1 MTDLAATTPITRV
14 SDLCTLVGSRLI
26 PTLLFTLMA
35 TVQAIGVT
43 EAGSPSAAL
52 FHVLS
57 AGLWVLFIVLINIR
71 PAPLRRNRS
80 AVGVIVAIL
89 AELSVIA
96 VGLFGSRTDGGVAVI
111 ASDVLL
117 ICGLSF
123 AIGSVIVLGRCFGIL
138 PDVRGL
144 VTRGPYRLVRHP
156 LYLGELTA
164 VLGIVL
170 GSRNPLW
177 AGVGWLACLGLQL
190 ARTGYEERNIRAEF
204 PEYAQYAARTKRLVP
219 GVL

>member
-1 MTDLAATTPITRV
+1 MTELAATPITRV
-14 SDLCTLVGSRLI
+14 SDVFTLVGSRLI
-26 PTLLFTLMA
+26 PTLLFTTMA
-35 TVQAIGVT
+35 TVSVLGVG
-43 EAGSPSAAL
+43 AAPSASAAA
-52 FHVLS
+52 FHALS
-57 AGLWVLFIVLINIR
+57 ATLWGLFIVLINVR

-80 AVGVIVAIL
+80 AVGVIVALISQL
-89 AELSVIA
+89 AVIA
-96 VGLFGSRTDGGVAVI
+96 VGLFGARTDGGVAVV

-117 ICGLSF
+117 IAGLAF
-123 AIGSVIVLGRCFGIL
+123 AICSVAVLGRCFGIL

-170 GSRNPLW
+170 GSRRPLL
-177 AGVGWLACLGLQL
+177 AGGTWLVCVGLQL
-190 ARTGYEERNIRAEF
+190 ARTSYEERNIRAEF
-204 PEYAQYAARTKRLVP
+204 PQYEEYAARTKRLIP

>member
-1 MTDLAATTPITRV
+1 MTDIAATPIARV
-14 SDLCTLVGSRLI
+14 SDLFTLVGSRLI
-26 PTLLFTLMA
+26 PTLLFTTMA
-35 TVQAIGVT
+35 TVSILGV
-43 EAGSPSAAL
+43 GSAPGPSAAI
-52 FHVLS
+52 FHALS
-57 AGLWVLFIVLINIR
+57 ATLWGLFIVLINIR

-80 AVGVIVAIL
+80 PVGVIVALVSQL
-89 AELSVIA
+89 AVIA
-96 VGLFGSRTDGGVAVI
+96 VGLFGARTDGGVAVI

-117 ICGLSF
+117 IAGLAF
-123 AIGSVIVLGRCFGIL
+123 AIGSVAVLGRCFGVL

-144 VTRGPYRLVRHP
+144 VTHGPYRLVRHP

-177 AGVGWLACLGLQL
+177 AGLTWLVCAALQL
-190 ARTGYEERNIRAEF
+190 ARTGYEERNIQAEF
-204 PEYAQYAARTKRLVP
+204 PQYAEYAARTKRLIP

>member
-1 MTDLAATTPITRV
+1 MTDVAATPIARV
-14 SDLCTLVGSRLI
+14 SDLLTLVGSRLI
-26 PTLLFTLMA
+26 PTLLFTTMA
-35 TVQAIGVT
+35 TVSVLGVG
-43 EAGSPSAAL
+43 AAPSASAAA
-52 FHVLS
+52 FHALS
-57 AGLWVLFIVLINIR
+57 ATLWGLFIVLINIR

-80 AVGVIVAIL
+80 AVGVVVALVSQL
-89 AELSVIA
+89 AVIA
-96 VGLFGSRTDGGVAVI
+96 VGLFGARTDGGVAVL

-117 ICGLSF
+117 IAGLAF
-123 AIGSVIVLGRCFGIL
+123 AICSVAVLGRCFGIL

-170 GSRNPLW
+170 GSRRPLL
-177 AGVGWLACLGLQL
+177 AGGTWLVCVGLQL
-190 ARTGYEERNIRAEF
+190 ARTSYEERNIRAEF
-204 PEYAQYAARTKRLVP
+204 PQYDEYAARTKRLIP

>member
-1 MTDLAATTPITRV
+1 MTELAATPITRV
-14 SDLCTLVGSRLI
+14 SDLFTLVGSRLI
-26 PTLLFTLMA
+26 PTLLFTTMA
-35 TVQAIGVT
+35 TVSVLGIG
-43 EAGSPSAAL
+43 AAPSASAAA
-52 FHVLS
+52 FHALS
-57 AGLWVLFIVLINIR
+57 ATLWGLFIVLINVR

-80 AVGVIVAIL
+80 AVGVIVALISQL
-89 AELSVIA
+89 AVIA
-96 VGLFGSRTDGGVAVI
+96 VGLFGARTDGGVAVV

-117 ICGLSF
+117 IAGLAF
-123 AIGSVIVLGRCFGIL
+123 AICSVAVLGRCFGIL

-170 GSRNPLW
+170 GSRRPLL
-177 AGVGWLACLGLQL
+177 AGGTWLVCVGLQL
-190 ARTGYEERNIRAEF
+190 ARTSYEERNIRAEF
-204 PEYAQYAARTKRLVP
+204 PQYEEYAARTKRLIP

>member
-1 MTDLAATTPITRV
+1 MTELAATPITRV
-14 SDLCTLVGSRLI
+14 SDLFTLVGSRLI
-26 PTLLFTLMA
+26 PTLLFTTMA
-35 TVQAIGVT
+35 TVSILGVG
-43 EAGSPSAAL
+43 AAPSASAAA
-52 FHVLS
+52 FHALS
-57 AGLWVLFIVLINIR
+57 ATLWGLFIVLINIR

-80 AVGVIVAIL
+80 AVGVIVALVSQL
-89 AELSVIA
+89 AVIA
-96 VGLFGSRTDGGVAVI
+96 VGLFGARTDGGVAVL

-117 ICGLSF
+117 IAGLAF
-123 AIGSVIVLGRCFGIL
+123 AICSVAVLGRCFGIL

-170 GSRNPLW
+170 GSRRPLL
-177 AGVGWLACLGLQL
+177 AGATWGVCVGLQL
-190 ARTGYEERNIRAEF
+190 ARTSYEERNIRAEF
-204 PEYAQYAARTKRLVP
+204 PEYDEYAARTKRLIP

>member
-1 MTDLAATTPITRV
+1 MTELAATPITRV
-14 SDLCTLVGSRLI
+14 SDLFTLVGSRLI
-26 PTLLFTLMA
+26 PTLLFTTMA
-35 TVQAIGVT
+35 TVSVLGVG
-43 EAGSPSAAL
+43 AAPSASAAA
-52 FHVLS
+52 FHALS
-57 AGLWVLFIVLINIR
+57 ATLWGLFIVLINIR

-80 AVGVIVAIL
+80 AVGVVVALVSQL
-89 AELSVIA
+89 AVIA
-96 VGLFGSRTDGGVAVI
+96 VGLFGARTDGGVAVL

-117 ICGLSF
+117 IAGLGF
-123 AIGSVIVLGRCFGIL
+123 AICSVAVLGRCFGVL

-170 GSRNPLW
+170 GSRRPLL
-177 AGVGWLACLGLQL
+177 ATGTWLVCVGLQL
-190 ARTGYEERNIRAEF
+190 ARTSYEERNIRAEF
-204 PEYAQYAARTKRLVP
+204 PQYDEYAARTRRLIP

>member
-1 MTDLAATTPITRV
+1 MADLAATPITRV
-14 SDLCTLVGSRLI
+14 SDVCTLVGSRLI

-35 TVQAIGVT
+35 TVSILGATQASS
-43 EAGSPSAAL
+43 ASAAL
-52 FHVLS
+52 FHALS
-57 AGLWVLFIVLINIR
+57 AGLWGLFIVLINIR

-80 AVGVIVAIL
+80 VVGVMVAL
-89 AELSVIA
+89 LSQLSVIA

-177 AGVGWLACLGLQL
+177 AGVAWLACVGLQL

-204 PEYAQYAARTKRLVP
+204 PEYAAYAARTKRLLP
-219 GVL
+219 GVI

>member
-1 MTDLAATTPITRV
+1 MTELAATPITRV
-14 SDLCTLVGSRLI
+14 SDLFTLVGSRLI
-26 PTLLFTLMA
+26 PTLLFTTMA
-35 TVQAIGVT
+35 TVSVLGVG
-43 EAGSPSAAL
+43 AAPSPSAAA
-52 FHVLS
+52 FHALS
-57 AGLWVLFIVLINIR
+57 ATLWGLFIVLINIR

-80 AVGVIVAIL
+80 AVGVIVALVSQL
-89 AELSVIA
+89 AVIA
-96 VGLFGSRTDGGVAVI
+96 VGLFGARTDGGVAVL

-117 ICGLSF
+117 IAGLAF
-123 AIGSVIVLGRCFGIL
+123 AICSVAVLGRCFGIL

-170 GSRNPLW
+170 GSRRPLL
-177 AGVGWLACLGLQL
+177 AGGTWLVCVGLQL
-190 ARTGYEERNIRAEF
+190 ARTSYEERNIRAEF
-204 PEYAQYAARTKRLVP
+204 PQYDEYAARTRRLIP

>member
-1 MTDLAATTPITRV
+1 MTELAATPITRV
-14 SDLCTLVGSRLI
+14 SDLFTLVGSRLI
-26 PTLLFTLMA
+26 PTLLFTTMA
-35 TVQAIGVT
+35 TVSVLGVG
-43 EAGSPSAAL
+43 AAPSASAAA
-52 FHVLS
+52 FHALS
-57 AGLWVLFIVLINIR
+57 ATLWGLFIVLINIR

-80 AVGVIVAIL
+80 TVGVIVALVSQL
-89 AELSVIA
+89 AVIA
-96 VGLFGSRTDGGVAVI
+96 VGLFGARTDGGVAVL

-117 ICGLSF
+117 IAGLAF
-123 AIGSVIVLGRCFGIL
+123 AICSVAVLGRCFGIL

-170 GSRNPLW
+170 GSRRPLL
-177 AGVGWLACLGLQL
+177 AGGTWLVCVGLQL
-190 ARTGYEERNIRAEF
+190 ARTSYEERNIRAEF
-204 PEYAQYAARTKRLVP
+204 PQYDEYAARTRRLIP

>member
-1 MTDLAATTPITRV
+1 MTELAATPITRV
-14 SDLCTLVGSRLI
+14 SDLFTLVGSRLI
-26 PTLLFTLMA
+26 PTLLFTTMA
-35 TVQAIGVT
+35 TVSVLGVG
-43 EAGSPSAAL
+43 AAPSASAAA
-52 FHVLS
+52 FHALS
-57 AGLWVLFIVLINIR
+57 ATLWGLFIVLINIR

-80 AVGVIVAIL
+80 AVGVVVALVSQL
-89 AELSVIA
+89 AVIA
-96 VGLFGSRTDGGVAVI
+96 VGLFGARTDGGVAVL

-117 ICGLSF
+117 IAGLAF
-123 AIGSVIVLGRCFGIL
+123 AICSVAVLGRCFGIL

-170 GSRNPLW
+170 GSRRPLL
-177 AGVGWLACLGLQL
+177 AGGTWLVCVGLQL
-190 ARTGYEERNIRAEF
+190 ARTSYEERNIRAEF
-204 PEYAQYAARTKRLVP
+204 PQYDEYAARTRRLIP

>member
-1 MTDLAATTPITRV
+1 MTELAATPITRV
-14 SDLCTLVGSRLI
+14 SDFFTLVGSRLI
-26 PTLLFTLMA
+26 PTLLFTTMA
-35 TVQAIGVT
+35 TVSVLGVG
-43 EAGSPSAAL
+43 AAPSASAAA
-52 FHVLS
+52 FHALS
-57 AGLWVLFIVLINIR
+57 ATLWGLFIVLINIR

-80 AVGVIVAIL
+80 AVGVVVALVSQL
-89 AELSVIA
+89 AVIA
-96 VGLFGSRTDGGVAVI
+96 VGLFGARTDGGVAVL

-117 ICGLSF
+117 IAGLAF
-123 AIGSVIVLGRCFGIL
+123 AICSVAVLGRCFGIL

-170 GSRNPLW
+170 GSRRPLL
-177 AGVGWLACLGLQL
+177 AGGTWLVCVGLQL
-190 ARTGYEERNIRAEF
+190 ARTSYEERNIRAEF
-204 PEYAQYAARTKRLVP
+204 PQYDEYAARTKRLIP

>member
-1 MTDLAATTPITRV
+1 MTELAATPITRV
-14 SDLCTLVGSRLI
+14 SDLFTLVGSRLI
-26 PTLLFTLMA
+26 PTLLFTTMA
-35 TVQAIGVT
+35 TVSVLGVG
-43 EAGSPSAAL
+43 AAPSASAAA
-52 FHVLS
+52 FHALS
-57 AGLWVLFIVLINIR
+57 ATLWGLFIVLINIR

-80 AVGVIVAIL
+80 TVGVIVALVSQL
-89 AELSVIA
+89 AVIA
-96 VGLFGSRTDGGVAVI
+96 VGLFGARTDGGVAVL

-117 ICGLSF
+117 IAGLAF
-123 AIGSVIVLGRCFGIL
+123 AICSVAVLGRCFGIL

-170 GSRNPLW
+170 GSRQPLL
-177 AGVGWLACLGLQL
+177 AGGTWLVCVGLQL
-190 ARTGYEERNIRAEF
+190 ARTSYEERNIRAEF
-204 PEYAQYAARTKRLVP
+204 PQYDEYAARTKRLIP

>member
-1 MTDLAATTPITRV
+1 MTELAATPITRV
-14 SDLCTLVGSRLI
+14 SDLFTLVGSRLI
-26 PTLLFTLMA
+26 PTLLFTTMA
-35 TVQAIGVT
+35 TVSVLGVG
-43 EAGSPSAAL
+43 AAPSASAAA
-52 FHVLS
+52 FHALS
-57 AGLWVLFIVLINIR
+57 ATLWGLFIVLINIR

-80 AVGVIVAIL
+80 AVGVIVALVSQL
-89 AELSVIA
+89 AVIA
-96 VGLFGSRTDGGVAVI
+96 VGLFGARTDGGVAVL

-117 ICGLSF
+117 IAGLAF
-123 AIGSVIVLGRCFGIL
+123 AICSVAVLGRCFGIL

-170 GSRNPLW
+170 GSRQPLL
-177 AGVGWLACLGLQL
+177 AGGTWLVCVGLQL
-190 ARTGYEERNIRAEF
+190 ARTSYEERNIRAEF
-204 PEYAQYAARTKRLVP
+204 PQYDEYAARTKRLIP

>member
-1 MTDLAATTPITRV
+1 MTELAATPITRV
-14 SDLCTLVGSRLI
+14 SDLFTLVGSRLI
-26 PTLLFTLMA
+26 PTLLFTTMA
-35 TVQAIGVT
+35 TVSALGVG
-43 EAGSPSAAL
+43 AAPSASAAA
-52 FHVLS
+52 FHALS
-57 AGLWVLFIVLINIR
+57 ATLWGLFIVLINIR

-80 AVGVIVAIL
+80 AVGVIVALVSQL
-89 AELSVIA
+89 AVIA
-96 VGLFGSRTDGGVAVI
+96 VGLFGARTDGGVAVL

-117 ICGLSF
+117 IAGLAF
-123 AIGSVIVLGRCFGIL
+123 AICSVAVLGRCFGIL

-170 GSRNPLW
+170 GSRQPLLA
-177 AGVGWLACLGLQL
+177 AGAWLVCVGLQL
-190 ARTGYEERNIRAEF
+190 ARTSYEERNIRAEF
-204 PEYAQYAARTKRLVP
+204 PQYDEYAARTKRLIP

>member
-1 MTDLAATTPITRV
+1 MTELAATPIARV
-14 SDLCTLVGSRLI
+14 SDLFTLIGSRLI
-26 PTLLFTLMA
+26 PTLLFTTMA
-35 TVQAIGVT
+35 TVSVLGVG
-43 EAGSPSAAL
+43 AAPSASAAA
-52 FHVLS
+52 FHALS
-57 AGLWVLFIVLINIR
+57 ATLWGLFIVLINIR

-80 AVGVIVAIL
+80 AVGVVVALVSQL
-89 AELSVIA
+89 AVIA
-96 VGLFGSRTDGGVAVI
+96 VGLFGARTDGGVAVL

-117 ICGLSF
+117 IAGLGF
-123 AIGSVIVLGRCFGIL
+123 AICSVAVLGRCFGVL

-170 GSRNPLW
+170 GSRRPLL
-177 AGVGWLACLGLQL
+177 ATGTWLVCVGLQL
-190 ARTGYEERNIRAEF
+190 ARTSYEERNIRAEF
-204 PEYAQYAARTKRLVP
+204 PQYDEYAARTRRLIP

>member
-1 MTDLAATTPITRV
+1 MTDLAATPITRV
-14 SDLCTLVGSRLI
+14 SDLFTLVGSRLI
-26 PTLLFTLMA
+26 PTLLFTTMA
-35 TVQAIGVT
+35 TVSVLGVGAAPT
-43 EAGSPSAAL
+43 ASAAA
-52 FHVLS
+52 FHALS
-57 AGLWVLFIVLINIR
+57 ATLWGLFIVLINIR

-80 AVGVIVAIL
+80 AVGVIVALVSQL
-89 AELSVIA
+89 AVIA
-96 VGLFGSRTDGGVAVI
+96 VGLFGARTDGGAAVL

-117 ICGLSF
+117 IAGLVF
-123 AIGSVIVLGRCFGIL
+123 AICSVAVLGRCFGIL

-170 GSRNPLW
+170 GSRRPLL
-177 AGVGWLACLGLQL
+177 AGVTWLVCVGLQL
-190 ARTGYEERNIRAEF
+190 ARTSYEERNIRAEF
-204 PEYAQYAARTKRLVP
+204 PQYDEYAARTRRLIP

>member
-1 MTDLAATTPITRV
+1 MSELAATPITRV
-14 SDLCTLVGSRLI
+14 SDLFTLVGSRMI
-26 PTLLFTLMA
+26 PTLLFTTMA
-35 TVQAIGVT
+35 TVSVHGVG
-43 EAGSPSAAL
+43 AAPSVSAAA
-52 FHVLS
+52 FHALS
-57 AGLWVLFIVLINIR
+57 ATLWGLFIVLINIR

-80 AVGVIVAIL
+80 AVGVVVALVSQL
-89 AELSVIA
+89 AVIA
-96 VGLFGSRTDGGVAVI
+96 VGLFGARTDGGVAVL

-117 ICGLSF
+117 IAGLAF
-123 AIGSVIVLGRCFGIL
+123 AICSVAVLGRCFGIL

-170 GSRNPLW
+170 GSRRPLL
-177 AGVGWLACLGLQL
+177 AGGTWLVCVGLQL
-190 ARTGYEERNIRAEF
+190 ARTSYEERNIRAEF
-204 PEYAQYAARTKRLVP
+204 PQYDEYAARTKRLIP

>member
-1 MTDLAATTPITRV
+1 MTDLAASPFTRA
-14 SDLCTLVGSRLI
+14 SDLFTMVGSRLI
-26 PTLLFTLMA
+26 PTLLFSTMA
-35 TVQAIGVT
+35 TVSILGA
-43 EAGSPSAAL
+43 AAAPSPSAAI
-52 FHVLS
+52 FHSLS
-57 AGLWVLFIVLINIR
+57 AALWGLFIVLINIR

-80 AVGVIVAIL
+80 PVGVMVAL
-89 AELSVIA
+89 LSQVSVIA
-96 VGLFGSRTDGGVAVI
+96 VGLFGARTDGGVAVI
-111 ASDVLL
+111 ASDLLL
-117 ICGLSF
+117 IAGLSF

-164 VLGIVL
+164 VFGIVL
-170 GSRNPLW
+170 GSHDPLW
-177 AGVGWLACLGLQL
+177 AGVAWLGCVGLQL

-204 PEYAQYAARTKRLVP
+204 PEYAEYAARTRRLIP